1 MPNRTAVHT
10 REGVPTNTDKNTPTH
25 NSYSLGRGRASVSEQ
40 LFRVRG
46 VIAACQL
53 ACHLLATAGS
63 RFFINNFDKN
73 RNGAVT
79 INPNTFRRG
88 VALFS
93 FDERFVGV
101 ARIAPPPDFS
111 TRWKQS
117 FLFFGEFLGDALR
130 TPCMC
135 TFLVRIPPCRIRLNS
150 SPLQVCFTCRHALCE
165 QPQIIEATARD
176 HPFEN
181 NYFIWPTR
189 TRATRYHPFGNFN
202 LASARPRE
210 FLQKKRGGG

>member
-1 MPNRTAVHT
+1 MKSFLGLAFSLVPNRTAVHT

-73 RNGAVT
+73 LNGAVT
-79 INPNTFRRG
+79 R

-93 FDERFVGV
+93 FDERLVGF
-101 ARIAPPPDFS
+101 ARIAPPTFPSGGNIF
-111 TRWKQS
+111 

-189 TRATRYHPFGNFN
+189 TRATRY
-202 LASARPRE
+202 
-210 FLQKKRGGG
+210 